1 MQLTLFTDYALRMLT
16 YLALADG
23 EVVPVNDIA
32 DATGVS
38 KHYMLKVGN
47 ELARFGYVDTVRG
60 RTGGVRLV
68 MDPARIKLGEV
79 VRSME
84 PTRAVMDCISVAH
97 SDCPIVAPCRLR
109 HVLEEAQSAFHAV
122 LDRYTLADLVS
133 SPQALRKAL
142 HLPVV
147 P

>member
-1 MQLTLFTDYALRMLT
+1 MLT
-16 YLALADG
+16 YLALAEG
-23 EVVPVNDIA
+23 EVVPINDVA

-60 RTGGVRLV
+60 RTGGVRLT
-68 MDPARIKLGEV
+68 MEPSRIKLGEV
-79 VRSME
+79 IRNTE
-84 PTRAVMDCISVAH
+84 PNRAVLDCIADSEV
-97 SDCPIVAPCRLR
+97 DCPLIAPCRLR
-109 HVLEEAQSAFHAV
+109 HVLEEAQQAFHAV

-142 HLPVV
+142 HLPVI
-147 P
+147 

>member
-16 YLALADG
+16 YLALAEG
-23 EVVPVNDIA
+23 EVVPINDVA

-68 MDPARIKLGEV
+68 MEPSRIKLGEV
-79 VRSME
+79 IRNTE
-84 PTRAVMDCISVAH
+84 PNRAVLDCIADPEV
-97 SDCPIVAPCRLR
+97 DCPLIAPCRLR
-109 HVLEEAQSAFHAV
+109 HVLEEAQQAFHAV
-122 LDRYTLADLVS
+122 LDRYTLADLIA

-142 HLPVV
+142 HLPVI
-147 P
+147 